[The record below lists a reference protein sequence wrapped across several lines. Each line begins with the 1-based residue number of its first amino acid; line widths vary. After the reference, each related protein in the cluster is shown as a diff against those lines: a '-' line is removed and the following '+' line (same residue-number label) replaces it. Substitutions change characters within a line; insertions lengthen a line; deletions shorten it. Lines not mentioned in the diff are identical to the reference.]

1 MNKIADEVVE
11 KLLSNIDI
19 VKVIEEDIDLKKAG
33 KNYKGLCP
41 FHNDTN
47 PSFFV
52 SPQKQ
57 ICKCFVCGT
66 GGDAISYYMKSKNV
80 GFEQSV
86 IELSKK
92 YDIDLGINLEE
103 KVFEENDKYYII
115 MKEAHKY
122 FTENIFE
129 HREPLEYLSKRGYDT
144 DTIKQHKIGYASQKW
159 SELYDYLHSKGYT
172 DKDLLELGLIKQN
185 EKGKFYDTFRN
196 RIIFPI
202 FSASNHIIAFGGRTL
217 EKDATVPKYINSP
230 DTPIFKK
237 SYNLFGIE
245 QGYNIKN
252 KNYSILMEGY
262 IDVLTAKNY
271 NIDTCVAPLGTAL
284 TLEQAK
290 LLKKY
295 SNNVLLCF
303 DNDNAGVLATEK
315 AILLLKSQGFNIKVI
330 EYIETKDPDDFFRT
344 LGREKF
350 LEKVK
355 SSTEAFDFIYNTHIK
370 EYDIENNIIAKD
382 NFIKSFIDFFSI
394 LTEEVE
400 KELYLQKLSEKVKVS
415 IEVLKKTLIANNKTK
430 FNFETLEEHP
440 IDKKINEIELKVL
453 KVLLQKPDYISL
465 FEDEISLISRSDLFN
480 KTVNFIKNNLETD
493 DLVKEYRNF
502 TENNELFSSY
512 KEEIA
517 TIIMDCIIT
526 DSDRTT
532 NEIIK
537 SFFRFKI
544 KEIIDVD
551 KKKNLIQP
559 VQKKEFLQISKSI
572 NLSNNFNEIFFVNN
586 KLNLLIKESI

>member
-1 MNKIADEVVE
+1 MINDEVVE

-80 GFEQSV
+80 GFEQSI

-115 MKEAHKY
+115 MKDAHKY

-172 DKDLLELGLIKQN
+172 NEDMLELGLIKQN

-217 EKDATVPKYINSP
+217 EKDTTVPKYINSP

-245 QGYNIKN
+245 KAHNIRR

-262 IDVLTAKNY
+262 IDILTANNY
-271 NIDTCVAPLGTAL
+271 GFDTCLAPLGTAL
-284 TLEQAK
+284 TIEQAK
-290 LLKKY
+290 LLKRY
-295 SNNVLLCF
+295 SNNALLCF

-315 AILLLKSQGFNIKVI
+315 AILLLKSQGFNIKII
-330 EYIETKDPDDFFRT
+330 EYTETKDPDDFLRT

-400 KELYLQKLSEKVKVS
+400 KELYLQKLSERVKVS
-415 IEVLKKTLIANNKTK
+415 IEVLRKTLITNNNSK
-430 FNFETLEEHP
+430 FNFETLEEQP
-440 IDKKINEIELKVL
+440 INEKINEIELKVI
-453 KVLLQKPDYISL
+453 KVLLTNPDYISL
-465 FEDEISLISRSDLFN
+465 FKDEISLISRSDLFN

-517 TIIMDCIIT
+517 TIIMDCVIT
-526 DSDRTT
+526 DNDRTT

-551 KKKNLIQP
+551 KKKNLIKP
-559 VQKKEFLQISKSI
+559 SQKKGFLQISRDV
-572 NLSNNFNEIFFVNN
+572 NLSFNFENFNFINN

>member
-103 KVFEENDKYYII
+103 NTFEENDKYYVI
-115 MKEAHKY
+115 MKDAHKY
-122 FTENIFE
+122 FTDNIFE

-144 DTIKQHKIGYASQKW
+144 DTIKQHKIGYASQQ
-159 SELYDYLHSKGYT
+159 SELYDYLHNKGYT
-172 DKDLLELGLIKQN
+172 DEDLLALGLIKQN

-217 EKDATVPKYINSP
+217 EKDTTVPKYINSP

-245 QGYNIKN
+245 KAHNIRR

-262 IDVLTAKNY
+262 IDILTANNY
-271 NIDTCVAPLGTAL
+271 GFDTCLAPLGTAL
-284 TLEQAK
+284 TIEQAK
-290 LLKKY
+290 LLKRY
-295 SNNVLLCF
+295 SNNALLCF

-330 EYIETKDPDDFFRT
+330 EYSETKDPDDFLRT

-350 LEKVK
+350 LDKVK

-415 IEVLKKTLIANNKTK
+415 IEVLRKTLITNNNSK
-430 FNFETLEEHP
+430 FNFETLEEQP
-440 IDKKINEIELKVL
+440 INEKINEIELKVI
-453 KVLLQKPDYISL
+453 KVLLTNPNYISL
-465 FEDEISLISRSDLFN
+465 FKDEISLISRSDLFN

-493 DLVKEYRNF
+493 DLVKEYRKF
-502 TENNELFSSY
+502 TENNELFDSY
-512 KEEIA
+512 NEEIA

-526 DSDRTT
+526 DNDRTT

-551 KKKNLIQP
+551 KKKNLIKP
-559 VQKKEFLQISKSI
+559 TQKKEFLQISRDI
-572 NLSNNFNEIFFVNN
+572 NLSNNFNKIFFVNN

>member
-1 MNKIADEVVE
+1 MNKIADEVIE

-66 GGDAISYYMKSKNV
+66 GGDVISYYMKSKNV

-103 KVFEENDKYYII
+103 NTFEENDKYYVI
-115 MKEAHKY
+115 MKDAHKY

-144 DTIKQHKIGYASQKW
+144 DTIKQHKIGYASQQ
-159 SELYDYLHSKGYT
+159 SELYDYLHNKGYT
-172 DKDLLELGLIKQN
+172 DEDLLALGLIKQN

-217 EKDATVPKYINSP
+217 EKDTTVPKYINSP

-245 QGYNIKN
+245 KAHNIKR

-262 IDVLTAKNY
+262 IDVLTARNY
-271 NIDTCVAPLGTAL
+271 NFDTCVAPLGTAL
-284 TLEQAK
+284 TIEQAK

-330 EYIETKDPDDFFRT
+330 EYSETKDPDDFLRT

-350 LEKVK
+350 LDKVK

-400 KELYLQKLSEKVKVS
+400 KELYLQKLSEKVKVG
-415 IEVLKKTLIANNKTK
+415 IEVLRKTLITNNNSK
-430 FNFETLEEHP
+430 FNFETLEEQP
-440 IDKKINEIELKVL
+440 INEKINEIELKVI
-453 KVLLQKPDYISL
+453 KVLLTNPNYISL
-465 FEDEISLISRSDLFN
+465 FKDEISLISRSDLFN

-517 TIIMDCIIT
+517 TIIMDCVIT
-526 DSDRTT
+526 DNDRTT

-544 KEIIDVD
+544 KEIFDID

-559 VQKKEFLQISKSI
+559 VQKKEFFKISKDV
-572 NLSNNFNEIFFVNN
+572 NLSNNFNKIFFMNE

>member
-1 MNKIADEVVE
+1 MINDEVVE

-66 GGDAISYYMKSKNV
+66 GGDTISYYMKSKNV

-103 KVFEENDKYYII
+103 NTFEENDKYYVI
-115 MKEAHKY
+115 MKDAHKY
-122 FTENIFE
+122 FTDNIFE

-144 DTIKQHKIGYASQKW
+144 DTIKQHKIGYASQQ
-159 SELYDYLHSKGYT
+159 SELYDYLHNKGYT
-172 DKDLLELGLIKQN
+172 DEDLLALGLIKQN

-217 EKDATVPKYINSP
+217 EKDTTVPKYINSP

-245 QGYNIKN
+245 KAHNIRR

-262 IDVLTAKNY
+262 IDILTANNY
-271 NIDTCVAPLGTAL
+271 GFDTCLAPLGTAL
-284 TLEQAK
+284 TIEQAK
-290 LLKKY
+290 LLKRY
-295 SNNVLLCF
+295 SNNALLCF

-330 EYIETKDPDDFFRT
+330 EYSETKDPDDFLRT

-355 SSTEAFDFIYNTHIK
+355 SSTEAFDFIYNTHIN

-415 IEVLKKTLIANNKTK
+415 IEVLRKTLITNNKTK

-440 IDKKINEIELKVL
+440 IDKKNTNEIELKVI
-453 KVLLQKPDYISL
+453 KVLLTNPDYISL
-465 FEDEISLISRSDLFN
+465 FKDEISLISRSDLFN
-480 KTVNFIKNNLETD
+480 KTVNFIKNNSETD

-517 TIIMDCIIT
+517 TIIMDCVIT
-526 DSDRTT
+526 DNDRTT

-544 KEIIDVD
+544 KEIFDID

-559 VQKKEFLQISKSI
+559 IQKKEFFKISRNI
-572 NLSNNFNEIFFVNN
+572 NLSNDFKKIFFTNE

>member
-1 MNKIADEVVE
+1 MNQIADEVIE
-11 KLLSNIDI
+11 KLLSNLDI

-66 GGDAISYYMKSKNV
+66 GGDAISYYMKSKNI

-103 KVFEENDKYYII
+103 NTFEENDKYYVI
-115 MKEAHKY
+115 MKDAHKY

-172 DKDLLELGLIKQN
+172 DEDLLKLGLIKQN

-245 QGYNIKN
+245 KAHNIRR

-262 IDVLTAKNY
+262 IDILTANNY
-271 NIDTCVAPLGTAL
+271 GFDTCLAPLGTAL
-284 TLEQAK
+284 TIEQAK
-290 LLKKY
+290 LLKRY
-295 SNNVLLCF
+295 SNNALLCF

-315 AILLLKSQGFNIKVI
+315 AILLLKSQGFNIKII
-330 EYIETKDPDDFFRT
+330 EYTETKDPDDFLRT

-400 KELYLQKLSEKVKVS
+400 KELYLQKLSERVKVS
-415 IEVLKKTLIANNKTK
+415 IEVLRKTLITNNNSK
-430 FNFETLEEHP
+430 FNFETLEEQP
-440 IDKKINEIELKVL
+440 INEKINEIELKVI
-453 KVLLQKPDYISL
+453 KVLLTNPNYISL
-465 FEDEISLISRSDLFN
+465 FKDEISLILRSDLFN

-517 TIIMDCIIT
+517 TIIMDCVIT
-526 DSDRTT
+526 DNDRTT

-551 KKKNLIQP
+551 KKKNLIKP
-559 VQKKEFLQISKSI
+559 SQKKGFLQISRDV
-572 NLSNNFNEIFFVNN
+572 NLSFNFENFNFINN

>member
-103 KVFEENDKYYII
+103 NTFEENDKYYII
-115 MKEAHKY
+115 MKDAHKY

-144 DTIKQHKIGYASQKW
+144 DTIKKHKVGYASQKW
-159 SELYDYLHSKGYT
+159 SELYDYLHNKGYT
-172 DKDLLELGLIKQN
+172 DEDLLALGLIKQN

-245 QGYNIKN
+245 KAHNIRR

-262 IDVLTAKNY
+262 IDILTANNY
-271 NIDTCVAPLGTAL
+271 GFDTCLAPLGTAL
-284 TLEQAK
+284 TIEQAK
-290 LLKKY
+290 LLKRY
-295 SNNVLLCF
+295 SNNALLCF

-315 AILLLKSQGFNIKVI
+315 AILLLKSQGFNIKII
-330 EYIETKDPDDFFRT
+330 EYTETKDPDDFLRT

-400 KELYLQKLSEKVKVS
+400 KELYLQKLSERVKVS
-415 IEVLKKTLIANNKTK
+415 IEVLRKTLITNNNSK
-430 FNFETLEEHP
+430 FNFETLEEQP
-440 IDKKINEIELKVL
+440 INEKTNEIELKVI
-453 KVLLQKPDYISL
+453 KVLLTNPNYISL
-465 FEDEISLISRSDLFN
+465 FKDEISLILRSDLFN

-493 DLVKEYRNF
+493 DLVKEYRKF

-517 TIIMDCIIT
+517 TIIMDCVIT
-526 DSDRTT
+526 DNDRTT

-551 KKKNLIQP
+551 KKKNLIKP
-559 VQKKEFLQISKSI
+559 SQKKGFLQISRDV
-572 NLSNNFNEIFFVNN
+572 NLSFNFENFNFINN

>member
-1 MNKIADEVVE
+1 MNKIAD
-11 KLLSNIDI
+11 
-19 VKVIEEDIDLKKAG
+19 EDIDLKKAG

-66 GGDAISYYMKSKNV
+66 GGDAISYYMKSKNI
-80 GFEQSV
+80 GFEQSI

-92 YDIDLGINLEE
+92 YNIDLGINLEE
-103 KVFEENDKYYII
+103 QVFEENDKYYII

-172 DKDLLELGLIKQN
+172 NEDMLELGLIKQN

-217 EKDATVPKYINSP
+217 EKDTTVPKYINSP

-262 IDVLTAKNY
+262 IDVLTARNY
-271 NIDTCVAPLGTAL
+271 NFDTCVDPLGTAL
-284 TLEQAK
+284 T
-290 LLKKY
+290 
-295 SNNVLLCF
+295 
-303 DNDNAGVLATEK
+303 
-315 AILLLKSQGFNIKVI
+315 
-330 EYIETKDPDDFFRT
+330 
-344 LGREKF
+344 
-350 LEKVK
+350 
-355 SSTEAFDFIYNTHIK
+355 
-370 EYDIENNIIAKD
+370 
-382 NFIKSFIDFFSI
+382 
-394 LTEEVE
+394 
-400 KELYLQKLSEKVKVS
+400 
-415 IEVLKKTLIANNKTK
+415 
-430 FNFETLEEHP
+430 
-440 IDKKINEIELKVL
+440 
-453 KVLLQKPDYISL
+453 
-465 FEDEISLISRSDLFN
+465 
-480 KTVNFIKNNLETD
+480 
-493 DLVKEYRNF
+493 
-502 TENNELFSSY
+502 
-512 KEEIA
+512 
-517 TIIMDCIIT
+517 
-526 DSDRTT
+526 
-532 NEIIK
+532 
-537 SFFRFKI
+537 
-544 KEIIDVD
+544 
-551 KKKNLIQP
+551 
-559 VQKKEFLQISKSI
+559 
-572 NLSNNFNEIFFVNN
+572 
-586 KLNLLIKESI
+586 